1 MRSDQFFNY
10 TTLTIEE
17 IETTIESFQKKEVAA
32 NYLQTIISQ
41 NFDVNIRKFCFYK
54 LGKLYLYDLYNY
66 FKSYYYLNELV
77 NVDSEVQYPDAG
89 HTLDVCKSKL
99 SSIY

>member
-41 NFDVNIRKFCFYK
+41 NFDINIRKFCFYK
-54 LGKLYLYDLYNY
+54 LGQLYLYDLYNY
-66 FKSYYYLNELV
+66 FKSYYYLSELI
-77 NVDSEVQYPDAG
+77 NVDELAYPDAG
-89 HTLDVCKSKL
+89 HILDVCKSKL
-99 SSIY
+99 SSIN